1 MMLPLLGATAM
12 QPIARVCCVSVS
24 GFHVVPPSVVFQ
36 TPPPAEAIYKVL
48 AFNGS
53 AATPAIRPLSIWP
66 NSFNAA
72 GPMAVQLVVV
82 SAGAT
87 LPPIPMLPSLAT
99 AVGSQGVT
107 WKGGFGGACA
117 ISCST
122 APLKINE
129 AKAKAAVLRNHGMI
143 TSSVVRLDV
152 LVLSSSPAS

>member
-1 MMLPLLGATAM
+1 
-12 QPIARVCCVSVS
+12 
-24 GFHVVPPSVVFQ
+24 
-36 TPPPAEAIYKVL
+36 
-48 AFNGS
+48 
-53 AATPAIRPLSIWP
+53 
-66 NSFNAA
+66 
-72 GPMAVQLVVV
+72 MAVQLVVV

-87 LPPIPMLPSLAT
+87 LPPIPILPSLAT
-99 AVGSQGVT
+99 AAGSQGVT

-152 LVLSSSPAS
+152 LVLSSSPASKSQEKSTKANSVILRTHHASPETSPSQYQKTYQKTGPKDRSGTGIPACIDFPKTKNTGKLSLWRCRI